1 MANPLSQLGQRY
13 RNLSSSLISPALRG
27 IDAGAMSPAE
37 RSRLL
42 FSEASPEVVAESLRD
57 GTSKKQSDFDL
68 TRKDAERIVRQNRA
82 NADKPLSEIQREIS
96 HVQGQLE
103 RGRERT
109 TVKEVN
115 SGSLNN
121 ADENLV
127 LRALLSSPEDK
138 AATALLNDPKFAEAV
153 GTSTDELLRVRQ
165 ELDSA
170 AQLASRIQQQK
181 PTARGMELEITQNPD
196 VDAVTL
202 LNKARVQPTNA
213 NLNAALDAIRNP
225 TVTRTADPSAW
236 DASANIDVPW
246 SLEAEQRTLERYHT
260 NPITGEKVDR
270 GQSIKAPGA
279 GRLTTESLSSFLNRA
294 YGKTSAA
301 NDALPGRINTDF
313 DGFVDLEGDTPA
325 AQAWREANS
334 LRQATEAAEVIGAQA
349 SERAGAM
356 TTAQKLQKLQSLVAN
371 QGNKADGIRDPE
383 VQRATQQ
390 LLELEGRSMSEAEK
404 ARLLENINAT
414 RPGVL
419 DDALE
424 LMARLPKTLD
434 LDGSKIT
441 AQAMRAADRAGFD
454 FSNTT
459 GGSKRFKTNQAQSLH
474 DFLTSPKTG
483 LSAASL
489 GALTAAG
496 ALAAGIRGDGN
507 YEYEYISS
515 TGEPFSNSVRD
526 ETLYR
531 LRMADPLVLAAAIQ
545 NAESY

>member
-13 RNLSSSLISPALRG
+13 RNLSSSIVSPALRG
-27 IDAGAMSPAE
+27 VDAGGMSPAE

-42 FSEASPEVVAESLRD
+42 FSEATPEVVAETLRD
-57 GTSKKQSDFDL
+57 GATKKQTDFDL
-68 TRKDAERIVRQNRA
+68 TRRDAERIVRQNKA

-96 HVQGQLE
+96 HVQRQLE
-103 RGRERT
+103 QGRERT
-109 TVKEVN
+109 VAKEVN

-138 AATALLNDPKFAEAV
+138 AATALLNDPKFAEAI

-165 ELDSA
+165 ELDTA

-181 PTARGMELEITQNPD
+181 PTARGMELEITQNPEL
-196 VDAVTL
+196 DAVTL

-236 DASANIDVPW
+236 DASADIDVPW
-246 SLEAEQRTLERYHT
+246 SVEAEQRTLDRYFT

-270 GQSIKAPGA
+270 GSSIKAPGP
-279 GRLTTESLSSFLNRA
+279 GRTTTESLSSFLNRA
-294 YGKTSAA
+294 YGKTSAT

-313 DGFVDLEGDTPA
+313 DSFIDLEGGSPA
-325 AQAWREANS
+325 AQAWQEANL
-334 LRQATEAAEVIGAQA
+334 LRQATEAAEFIGLQA
-349 SERAGAM
+349 AERGGAM
-356 TTAQKLQKLQSLVAN
+356 TAAQKLRKLEALAAN
-371 QGNKADGIRDPE
+371 QGSKADGIRDPE
-383 VQRATQQ
+383 VQRVTQQ
-390 LLELEGRSMSEAEK
+390 LLELEGRAMSEAEK
-404 ARLLENINAT
+404 ARLLEDINAT

-419 DDALE
+419 DNALE

-441 AQAMRAADRAGFD
+441 AQALRAADRAGFN
-454 FSNTT
+454 FSNSP
-459 GGSKRFKTNQAQSLH
+459 GAGKQFKTNQAQSLH

-483 LSAASL
+483 LSATSL

-496 ALAAGIRGDGN
+496 ALAAAIRDDGV
-507 YEYEYISS
+507 YEYGYTSS
-515 TGEPFSNSVRD
+515 TGEPFSNSIRD
-526 ETLYR
+526 EALYR
-531 LRMADPLVLAAAIQ
+531 LRMADPIILAAAIQ
-545 NAESY
+545 NADNY